1 MKWFTLE
8 EFKCHHCGSLPP
20 AGMSPVL
27 LQKLDDLRVMLG
39 RPIYVTS
46 GYRCPYHN
54 ANVGGVS
61 NSQHVLGKAA
71 DIYSPG
77 ISPSY
82 LADLAVKIGF
92 DGIGRYSS
100 FVHVDCRDDG
110 NSPNYYR
117 WWG

>member
-27 LQKLDDLRVMLG
+27 LQKLDDLREMLG
-39 RPIYVTS
+39 RPIIVSS
-46 GYRCPYHN
+46 GYRCPVHN
-54 ANVGGVS
+54 ENVGGVP

-71 DIYSPG
+71 DIWSPN
-77 ISPSY
+77 ISPAY
-82 LADLAVKIGF
+82 LAKLAERIGF
-92 DGIGRYSS
+92 DGIGIYSS
-100 FVHVDCRDDG
+100 WIHVDVRDNG

-117 WWG
+117 W

>member
-27 LQKLDDLRVMLG
+27 LQKLDDLREILG
-39 RPIYVTS
+39 RPIIVSS
-46 GYRCPYHN
+46 GYRCPVHN
-54 ANVGGVS
+54 ENVGGVS
-61 NSQHVLGKAA
+61 NSQHLLGKGA
-71 DIYSPG
+71 DIWSPG

-82 LADLAVKIGF
+82 LARLAEKIGF
-92 DGIGRYSS
+92 DGIGIYSS
-100 FVHVDCRDDG
+100 WIHVDVRDNG

-117 WWG
+117 W